1 MIMKSYLVFTLVIL
15 IHFSCTKSECIEN
28 ECNGP
33 VTMDYNP
40 VCGCNGVTYPNISST
55 ECHGITDYKDGE
67 CN

>member
-40 VCGCNGVTYPNISST
+40 VCGCNGVTYPNISSA
-55 ECHGITDYKDGE
+55 ECHGITD
-67 CN
+67 